1 MQNKKQYLKGKILR
15 ENLGISQWY
24 QKKLRSITRTF
35 TKVCVSRLANLYKRD
50 KNQVSFA
57 QDEDIGVAFE
67 IIADFKDKYIKIYN
81 KFAENTVRTFVNK
94 TLSNSDKTVAKSIE
108 NMNSE
113 ELKVKRNIQ
122 SPEIDSTVEAIVSE
136 NLSLIKS
143 IPEEFFKKL
152 TFAMSQAVQNG
163 QSLTAFK
170 KQLMKIKGM
179 TERRASMIA
188 KDQSNKAY
196 NAISRR
202 KLQAC
207 GVKQFEWIHT
217 GIAKV
222 PRPYHKNVLNHKI
235 FEFDNPPIIDPSTK
249 VRGYPAQLIN
259 CRCMMRPVVSFEH
272 K

>member
-1 MQNKKQYLKGKILR
+1 
-15 ENLGISQWY
+15 
-24 QKKLRSITRTF
+24 
-35 TKVCVSRLANLYKRD
+35 
-50 KNQVSFA
+50 
-57 QDEDIGVAFE
+57 
-67 IIADFKDKYIKIYN
+67 
-81 KFAENTVRTFVNK
+81 
-94 TLSNSDKTVAKSIE
+94 
-108 NMNSE
+108 MNSE

-207 GVKQFEWIHT
+207 GVKQF
-217 GIAKV
+217 
-222 PRPYHKNVLNHKI
+222 
-235 FEFDNPPIIDPSTK
+235 FEFDNPPVIDPSTK

>member
-1 MQNKKQYLKGKILR
+1 M
-15 ENLGISQWY
+15 GISQWY
-24 QKKLRSITRTF
+24 QRKLRSITRTF
-35 TKVCVSRLANLYKRD
+35 TKVCISRLSNLYKRD
-50 KNQVSFA
+50 KTQVSFA
-57 QDEDIGVAFE
+57 QDEDINVAFT
-67 IIADFKDKYIKIYN
+67 IIADFKDKYIKIYD
-81 KFAENTVRTFVNK
+81 KFAEKTVRTFVNK
-94 TLSNSDKTVAKSIE
+94 TESNADKTVAKSIE

-122 SPEIDSTVEAIVSE
+122 SPEIDYTIEAIVSE

-152 TFAMSQAVQNG
+152 TFSMSQAIQNG
-163 QSLTAFK
+163 QNLTEFK

-179 TERRASMIA
+179 TERRATLIA
-188 KDQSNKAY
+188 RDQSNKAY

-217 GIAKV
+217 GIAKT
-222 PRPYHKNVLNHKI
+222 PRPYHKNVLNHQI
-235 FEFDNPPIIDPSTK
+235 FEFDNPPIIDPNTK
-249 VRGYPAQLIN
+249 ERGYPAQLVN